1 LQHIG
6 IIAWAKDL
14 LLRPSPL
21 RLVDTIYVILN
32 LHNDAAIRL
41 GHTWTRCVVEETLGF
56 LECERAWRERM
67 QVLVRGT
74 KTGKE
79 KARRTTLL
87 TTRVNLEHVLVSEDI
102 DLDTG
107 EIAAESRN
115 GER

>member
-1 LQHIG
+1 
-6 IIAWAKDL
+6 
-14 LLRPSPL
+14 
-21 RLVDTIYVILN
+21 
-32 LHNDAAIRL
+32 
-41 GHTWTRCVVEETLGF
+41 
-56 LECERAWRERM
+56 M